1 MKRVMKRLFLVAVFV
16 MLFGLMGCGT
26 TLTTNMSVSDN
37 FAGTRTMNVSIDKE
51 TFDEHAPEDGFTKL
65 ASETLEKTPSCMK
78 FTYEEKQDEYVF
90 HFVMSFTS
98 KEEYEEQVFELLKE
112 QQEVEFVYTKSPF
125 AKEITL
131 KESFASEDL
140 LSWFRDYLVEKEYL
154 EKEDAPHLFSTVKND
169 FYVNGQKFECNQ
181 NCINITQKSYIPIKS
196 LNIFSDMDVENEKI
210 ARKIELVFEEYVI
223 KTNRETIEQYLSH
236 VTPGGCVGEWQVVE
250 EGEKFVLLIPHCT
263 EEEMSAAMKI
273 FCSSENSEVKLVLA
287 GEEDVVE
294 EAQVEGENESYSDM
308 WDQQVLG
315 TSTTQKNADSDK
327 YVQPFGYETTLEE
340 NLDLSAFVNNSWGE
354 VQSVYYV
361 SAKNGKPRSM
371 LYYPNNEEKYGW
383 DYIDEKNPDYYY
395 VETSWMPKYQVVSDV
410 NKYYVPTSVQMNTT
424 VKSADKIVRE
434 FVFIFDEEFD
444 KNTINKIMQKSD
456 MLFEEHKKLI
466 DVSVNNR
473 KDKANIKWEI
483 AGDIEAVDEFC
494 KEVFGMGY
502 SNISYYCQDRFVLNR
517 QYDYKEIIDFR
528 PIFDWEY
535 NGNVDYTLRMTG
547 KVNKD
552 NSQVVGGI
560 GAPAKISGKT
570 VNYLSTESA
579 YLDARVTGTTVN
591 KVLAYLIGFLI
602 VFGVQ
607 IVWAVVVFVKF
618 KGEAQKVT
626 VKRKPVSSKTKSG
639 TVNKSVKNKKKRP

>member
-140 LSWFRDYLVEKEYL
+140 LSWFRDFLVEKEYL
-154 EKEDAPHLFSTVKND
+154 EKEDAPHLFSTVKNA

-210 ARKIELVFEEYVI
+210 ARKIELVFEEYDI
-223 KTNRETIEQYLSH
+223 KTNRETIEQYLAL
-236 VTPGGCVGEWQVVE
+236 VTPGGCVGEWQVTE

-273 FCSSENSEVKLVLA
+273 FCSSEISEVKLVLA
-287 GEEDVVE
+287 GEEEVAK
-294 EAQVEGENESYSDM
+294 EAPVEGENTSYSDM

-315 TSTTQKNADSDK
+315 TATTQKNANSDK
-327 YVQPFGYETTLEE
+327 YVQPFGFETTLEE

-354 VQSVYYV
+354 VQSVYYI
-361 SAKNGKPRSM
+361 SAKNGKPQSM

-383 DYIDEKNPDYYY
+383 DYIDEKNPEYYY

-410 NKYYVPTSVQMNTT
+410 NKYYVPASVQMNTT
-424 VKSADKIVRE
+424 VKSADKMVRE
-434 FVFIFDEEFD
+434 FVFVFDEEFD
-444 KNTINKIMQKSD
+444 KNTIDKIMQQSD
-456 MLFEEHKKLI
+456 MLFEENKNLI
-466 DVSVNNR
+466 DVSIKNR
-473 KDKANIKWEI
+473 KDKANIKWKI

-535 NGNVDYTLRMTG
+535 NGNVDYTLKMTG
-547 KVNKD
+547 KVNDD

-591 KVLAYLIGFLI
+591 KVLAYLISILI

-607 IVWAVVVFVKF
+607 TVFAIFAFVKF
-618 KGEAQKVT
+618 KDERQNVPVGK
-626 VKRKPVSSKTKSG
+626 KPVHSKTKSG
-639 TVNKSVKNKKKRP
+639 TVNKSTKNKKKRP